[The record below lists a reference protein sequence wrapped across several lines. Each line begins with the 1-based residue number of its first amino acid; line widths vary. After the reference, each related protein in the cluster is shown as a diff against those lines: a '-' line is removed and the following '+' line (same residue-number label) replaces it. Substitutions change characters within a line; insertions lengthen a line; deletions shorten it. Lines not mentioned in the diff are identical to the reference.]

1 MRCLTGRY
9 SEAVPGAQQAGS
21 ITLQLTRTT
30 GLGLSDGAKEM
41 DGPSDEA
48 KEVDRL
54 LDGAKETDALL
65 DGAKAT
71 DGAKAMDR
79 AEETEAMGGFAD
91 CIEGRLLLS
100 GRG

>member
-1 MRCLTGRY
+1 MGRY
-9 SEAVPGAQQAGS
+9 NKAVPGAQQVGS
-21 ITLQLTRTT
+21 IALQLTRTA

-48 KEVDRL
+48 KEVDGL

-65 DGAKAT
+65 DEAKAT
-71 DGAKAMDR
+71 DGA
-79 AEETEAMGGFAD
+79 EEMEAIGGFAD